1 MSVVIE
7 PVSAD
12 FYHEADS
19 LWGNRVAGDRD
30 RYDDAAPDDL
40 RSWPDHSRAGGVTM
54 TELELGDDE
63 DDGGGDF
70 AAVAYREENYWDVYQ
85 LPMAL
90 TQDFKG
96 VLHALRQQPSISG
109 SIGLLAIGDD
119 FFVLVRVYGD
129 DVSVFLS
136 DVTASVDWQLA
147 RDVLEHLDIDVPDDE
162 DLDQVLPAGDMSVL
176 ADLGLDEME
185 LGALAGDLDLYPDE
199 VLASIAER
207 IGFQQAFQ
215 RAVDTMG

>member
-1 MSVVIE
+1 
-7 PVSAD
+7 
-12 FYHEADS
+12 
-19 LWGNRVAGDRD
+19 
-30 RYDDAAPDDL
+30 
-40 RSWPDHSRAGGVTM
+40 M
-54 TELELGDDE
+54 TELELSD
-63 DDGGGDF
+63 DDGSGDF
-70 AAVAYREENYWDVYQ
+70 AAVAYREENYWDVYL
-85 LPMAL
+85 LPVAL

-109 SIGLLAIGDD
+109 AIGLLSIGDD
-119 FFVLVRVYGD
+119 FFVIVRVYGD
-129 DVSVFLS
+129 DVSLFLS
-136 DVTASVDWQLA
+136 DVTASVDWQVA
-147 RDVLEHLDIDVPDDE
+147 RDVLEYLDIDVPDDE
-162 DLDQVLPAGDMSVL
+162 DLDQVLPAGDMSIL